1 MYYELCIMI
10 KGVWKMKKTTLVM
23 VLAIFVALL
32 PVAATGCGN
41 NEETS
46 SVITGEYV
54 YAGSEI
60 SPEKQKNIE
69 QLLDMWAYAYTTHYL
84 LVYNECV
91 SENLKYS
98 DNSTKSV
105 PRTENYF
112 DTVTDCKI
120 TNIDFKQAKIAKEKV
135 YSIPVNYTITYNDK
149 FKEENGLKKGKNS
162 LSVVMSVKEN
172 GVGEFY
178 IDEIIF

>member
-1 MYYELCIMI
+1 MNKI
-10 KGVWKMKKTTLVM
+10 TLVM
-23 VLAIFVALL
+23 ALAIFVALL
-32 PVAATGCGN
+32 PVAVTGCGN

-54 YAGSEI
+54 YADSEI

-69 QLLDMWAYAYTTHYL
+69 QLLETWAYAYTTHYL

-91 SENLKYS
+91 SENLEYS
-98 DNSTKSV
+98 DNSAKSV

-120 TNIDFKQAKIAKEKV
+120 TNIDFKQAKITEEKV